1 MLKIYENQMNER
13 IEESIL
19 ELNNSLENIN
29 NNLTVLKTYVKSLGI
44 DFDLKN
50 IRNLVDKLNNAAQ
63 KLSNKT

>member
-1 MLKIYENQMNER
+1 MNER